1 MVGQK
6 NQILKVDNKS
16 AITRLFDR
24 KFGFFWNLEIG
35 FKDSKYIPIF
45 WDQIFLIF
53 LNPNISNSR
62 RLIKSA
68 GVRIYIS
75 KFKIKKLDL
84 MSKIIPVFSS
94 LILEF

>member
-45 WDQIFLIF
+45 WDQIFFFFLIQF
-53 LNPNISNSR
+53 F
-62 RLIKSA
+62 
-68 GVRIYIS
+68 RI
-75 KFKIKKLDL
+75 LVDL
-84 MSKIIPVFSS
+84 
-94 LILEF
+94 

>member
-45 WDQIFLIF
+45 
-53 LNPNISNSR
+53 SNSC
-62 RLIKSA
+62 RLINSA
-68 GVRIYIS
+68 GIRIYIS
-75 KFKIKKLDL
+75 KFKIEKLDL
-84 MSKIIPVFSS
+84 MSKIIQVFSF

>member
-1 MVGQK
+1 MVVNLRIFSAMVGQK

-45 WDQIFLIF
+45 WDQIIF
-53 LNPNISNSR
+53 FFFIQFF
-62 RLIKSA
+62 
-68 GVRIYIS
+68 RI
-75 KFKIKKLDL
+75 LVDL
-84 MSKIIPVFSS
+84 
-94 LILEF
+94 

>member
-45 WDQIFLIF
+45 WDQIIF
-53 LNPNISNSR
+53 FFFYPIFSNSC
-62 RLIKSA
+62 RLINSA
-68 GVRIYIS
+68 GIRIYIS
-75 KFKIKKLDL
+75 KFKIEKLDL
-84 MSKIIPVFSS
+84 MSKIIQVFSF